1 MATFVTLVNLTEQG
15 AKNIKATPDRGEKFK
30 TTAQKAGVTVKEMY
44 WTMGRYDVVMILE
57 GPDDQTVA
65 GVLAGLATFGN
76 VKTQTMRGFSAA
88 EMKEILSK
96 MPS

>member
-15 AKNIKATPDRGEKFK
+15 AKNIKATPERGEKFAAV
-30 TTAQKAGVTVKEMY
+30 AQKAGVTVKEMY

-57 GPDDQTVA
+57 GPDDKTVVS
-65 GVLAGLATFGN
+65 VLAGLASLGN

-96 MPS
+96 M